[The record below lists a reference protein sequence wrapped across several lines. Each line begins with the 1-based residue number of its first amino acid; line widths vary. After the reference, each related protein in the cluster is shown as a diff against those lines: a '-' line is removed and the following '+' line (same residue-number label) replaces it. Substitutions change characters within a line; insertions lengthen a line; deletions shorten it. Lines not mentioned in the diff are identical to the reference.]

1 MLICREAKAIPYA
14 VKGCLQLGISLSHPL
29 LWLLVL
35 NEENPAGLDLHFCS
49 DSSCFRKC
57 VFSCPYAA
65 RCWWP
70 KICCPTW
77 DLWQTYSAHTSDCL
91 WREASMKKADFILPT
106 AGLTIRSPQTVF
118 FLRCAWLEI
127 NLGECFVVHWLVWEW
142 GCLAKVLVSGIG
154 TGSIF
159 EECDCFLMMF
169 LVLNLSF

>member
-118 FLRCAWLEI
+118 SSGVPDWRLIWESVLLFIGWCESEDAWQRSLFQALAQVAFLRSVIA
-127 NLGECFVVHWLVWEW
+127 F
-142 GCLAKVLVSGIG
+142 
-154 TGSIF
+154 
-159 EECDCFLMMF
+159 
-169 LVLNLSF
+169 

>member
-1 MLICREAKAIPYA
+1 MLA
-14 VKGCLQLGISLSHPL
+14 VGHFIVTSTIVAVGFEWRKSSWFGSAFL
-29 LWLLVL
+29 LWWFLLQ
-35 NEENPAGLDLHFCS
+35 
-49 DSSCFRKC
+49 KC

-91 WREASMKKADFILPT
+91 WREASMKKAYFILPT

-118 FLRCAWLEI
+118 FLRYAWLEI

-142 GCLAKVLVSGIG
+142 ECLAKVLVSGIG